1 MFVLFIY
8 IYFILLIWFLVEF
21 FFLIILIVLMCP
33 FFTKK
38 TKLIWSISLYA
49 VLCGCMF
56 FFTFSG
62 LHFTSILN
70 LTKYLYTDLN
80 FIFFGFPIIFIIDNL
95 TCFFCFLTLLLG
107 IICLLAVK
115 NLPNY
120 QNSSFLVLLWIL
132 EFSLFHTFTSLN
144 LIFFYIF
151 FEISLIPMVLF
162 IFIWGS
168 RQRKV
173 HATYVFFFY
182 TVFGSFFLLLGILYL
197 YLLTNTLLVS
207 NLTYINLTF
216 NFQLFLW
223 IFFFIGFA
231 VKVPLVP
238 LHTWLPEAH
247 VEAPTIGSI
256 ILAGLLL
263 KIGTFGMI
271 RFMFPFLN
279 FASVTFQPLIFTV
292 SIISIYHASLIALRQ
307 FDLKKIIAYSSIAHM
322 GFVILGLFSF
332 NIFSFLGSL
341 FIMFS
346 HGFVASALFFLIGVI
361 YDRYKSKNLFD
372 YSGLVTVMPIFIF
385 FLFFFIL
392 ANLSFPGTSN
402 FIGEFITLIGITEIN
417 IYVSFLL
424 VLSIILTSIYSIW
437 IFNRIA
443 FGVFNLRLHG
453 FSDLNKNEFYICL
466 IFFLFVFF
474 LGINPNL
481 FFFGLDYIPFFY
493 ILS

>member
-1 MFVLFIY
+1 
-8 IYFILLIWFLVEF
+8 
-21 FFLIILIVLMCP
+21 
-33 FFTKK
+33 
-38 TKLIWSISLYA
+38 
-49 VLCGCMF
+49 MF

-62 LHFTSILN
+62 LRFCSILN
-70 LTKYLYTDLN
+70 LTKYLYTDSN
-80 FIFFGFPIIFIIDNL
+80 FILFGFPIIFILDNL

-107 IICLLAVK
+107 VICLLTIK
-115 NLPNY
+115 NLPSYKNF
-120 QNSSFLVLLWIL
+120 SFLILLWIL
-132 EFSLFHTFTSLN
+132 EFSLIHTFTSLN
-144 LIFFYIF
+144 LIIFYIF
-151 FEISLIPMVLF
+151 FEVSLIPMVLF

-197 YLLTNTLLVS
+197 YLITNTLLIS
-207 NLTYINLTF
+207 NLTYVNLTF

-223 IFFFIGFA
+223 VFFFIGFG
-231 VKVPLVP
+231 VKVPIVP

-279 FASVTFQPLIFTV
+279 SASIAFQPLVFTV
-292 SIISIYHASLIALRQ
+292 SIISIYHASLIAIRQ

-372 YSGLVTVMPIFIF
+372 YSGLATVMPIFIF

-392 ANLSFPGTSN
+392 SNLSFPGTSN
-402 FIGEFITLIGITEIN
+402 FIGEFITLIGIAETN
-417 IYVSFLL
+417 IYISFLS

-443 FGVFNLRLHG
+443 FGIFNSRLYG
-453 FSDLNKNEFYICL
+453 FSDLNKGEFYICL
-466 IFFLFVFF
+466 IFFLFVFL

-481 FFFGLDYIPFFY
+481 FFFGVDHIPFFY
-493 ILS
+493 IFS